1 MSSVIFITYVLLFGV
16 GWLSFLVGP
25 AFLAGFGVIIL
36 ATIINMVVS
45 RKTAAYQKNL
55 SNATDSRMK

>member
-1 MSSVIFITYVLLFGV
+1 VLLFGV